1 MRSSD
6 LPTRWCKSYESAV
19 VIRAAEE
26 LREQATPH
34 LQVHHLRRTHSLW
47 DEVQQLAWELIAAD
61 NAEEVELDAAQTVL
75 LACAAGTGARER

>member
-1 MRSSD
+1 M
-6 LPTRWCKSYESAV
+6 